1 MIKYLIKIPIFKKL
15 IPSIGIRLLKKLK
28 KNRGIFNINAFVMYL
43 DFLDQI
49 DVVLFMN
56 VNPGFVGQK
65 FIPEDFK
72 WYDQHPKKGLIHTPY
87 LEVRIKKSKVGKIFV
102 LHRKT
107 FESVVNEKILERNWM
122 NLKRWTRE
130 EINTFKG
137 EPHWSHKTIF
147 DDLSLKISNS
157 DLTIKVIELYKK
169 HSPIEWFESEVV

>member
-1 MIKYLIKIPIFKKL
+1 M
-15 IPSIGIRLLKKLK
+15 S
-28 KNRGIFNINAFVMYL
+28 L
-43 DFLDQI
+43 DK
-49 DVVLFMN
+49 
-56 VNPGFVGQK
+56 K

-72 WYDQHPKKGLIHTPY
+72 WYDQHQKKGLIPPTY
-87 LEVRIKKSKVGKIFV
+87 IEVRIKKSKVGKIFV

-122 NLKRWTRE
+122 NLKRWTLN

-137 EPHWSHKTIF
+137 KPHWSHKTVF

-169 HSPIEWFESEVV
+169 HSPIEWLESE